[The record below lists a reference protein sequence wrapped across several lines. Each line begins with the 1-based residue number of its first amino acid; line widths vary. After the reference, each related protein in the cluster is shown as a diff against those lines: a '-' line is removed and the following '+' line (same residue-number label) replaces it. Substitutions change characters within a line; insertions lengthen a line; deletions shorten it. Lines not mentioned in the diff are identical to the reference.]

1 MYMAHERRQ
10 YILRLLEQRGRIRSA
25 ALAAELGVTDET
37 IRTDLVALQEKG
49 LLKRVHG
56 GAEYTVPSATASQAE
71 MRADVAMARLL
82 AEQLHAESLIYA
94 DACRFTRVLATVLA
108 DKPCTFITPAPQ
120 LALQLAPAGLP
131 HAVICTGG
139 FLDKDTRLCH
149 GPAAEQALRIAAPQI
164 AILHPPALTPT
175 QAAYHHPIQAR
186 WAELATQCAAHSFVV
201 VPAESLYTT
210 APCSCHLPAYTLI
223 TEDNIPAGFE
233 TVHTRTAP
241 YISADMLSDADDDF
255 NF

>member
-25 ALAAELGVTDET
+25 ALARELGVTDET

-56 GAEYTVPSATASQAE
+56 GAEYTVPAASASQAD
-71 MRADVAMARLL
+71 MRADVAMARML
-82 AEQLHAESLIYA
+82 AEQIQTGSTIYA

-108 DKPCTFITPAPQ
+108 NKPCTFITPAPQ

-131 HAVICTGG
+131 HSVICTGG
-139 FLDKDTRLCH
+139 RLDKDTRLFH
-149 GPAAEQALRIAAPQI
+149 GQAAEQAMHHAAPQI
-164 AILHPPALTPT
+164 AILQPAALSPT

-186 WAELATQCAAHSFVV
+186 WAEIATQCAALSFVV
-201 VPAESLYTT
+201 VPAEALYAA
-210 APCSCHLPAYTLI
+210 APHACPLPAYTLI
-223 TEDNIPAGFE
+223 TEDNIPAEFDAVPAL
-233 TVHTRTAP
+233 TVP
-241 YISADMLSDADDDF
+241 YISADMLSSADDDF

>member
-25 ALAAELGVTDET
+25 ALAAELRVTDET

-82 AEQLHAESLIYA
+82 AEHIQTGSTIYA
-94 DACRFTRVLATVLA
+94 DACRFTRVLATILA

-139 FLDKDTRLCH
+139 CLDKDTRLCH
-149 GPAAEQALRIAAPQI
+149 GPTAEQALRLATPHI
-164 AILHPPALTPT
+164 AILQPPALSPA
-175 QAAYHHPIQAR
+175 QATYHTPIQAR
-186 WAELATQCAAHSFVV
+186 WAELATQCAARSFVV
-201 VPAESLYTT
+201 VPAESLHTT
-210 APCSCHLPAYTLI
+210 APYASPLPIYTLI
-223 TEDNIPAGFE
+223 TEDNLPAGFE
-233 TVHTRTAP
+233 SVPTLTVP
-241 YISADMLSDADDDF
+241 YISADMLSAADDDF